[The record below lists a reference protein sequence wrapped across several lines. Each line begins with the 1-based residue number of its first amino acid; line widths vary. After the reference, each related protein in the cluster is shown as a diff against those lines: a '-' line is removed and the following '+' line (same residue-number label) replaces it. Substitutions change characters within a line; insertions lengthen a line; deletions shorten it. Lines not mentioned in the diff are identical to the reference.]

1 MEMTR
6 IFRLGIPA
14 LLVVTA
20 SAIALAQPPA
30 PNEPPP
36 PAVDA
41 RGPVVLDWT
50 PPALGQLSAL
60 AAVKNSFTLDR
71 TMLTAAASLMPDT
84 DEPTRQAINRVDGVS
99 LHLLRFGQ
107 AGVPDESAVNSIREA
122 YHLRGWKH
130 VVTTTGNG
138 GPVHDGTTDV
148 LVVMDGVN
156 VRGAVVLAETPKSL
170 TLVTVAGNLSPVD
183 LLHLRGHFG
192 IPRFDGD
199 ELENQSRREPPE
211 PTLKPRPTN

>member
-1 MEMTR
+1 MEMKR
-6 IFRLGIPA
+6 IFRLGVPV

-20 SAIALAQPPA
+20 SAIASAQPPA

-36 PAVDA
+36 PAMDA

-71 TMLTAAASLMPDT
+71 TMLNAAASLMPDT

-99 LHLLRFGQ
+99 VHLLRFGQ
-107 AGVPDESAVNSIREA
+107 AGVPDESAVSAIRDA

-148 LVVMDGVN
+148 WVVMDGIN
-156 VRGAVVLAETPKSL
+156 LRGAVVLAETPKSV

-192 IPRFDGD
+192 IPRFEGD
-199 ELENQSRREPPE
+199 ELQPQSRREPPE

>member
-1 MEMTR
+1 MNR

-20 SAIALAQPPA
+20 SALAAAQPPA
-30 PNEPPP
+30 PYDPPS

-60 AAVKNSFTLDR
+60 AAMKNSFTLDR
-71 TMLTAAASLMPDT
+71 TMLNAAASLVPDT
-84 DEPTRQAINRVDGVS
+84 DEPTRQAINRIDGVS
-99 LHLLRFGQ
+99 VHLLRFGQ
-107 AGVPDESAVNSIREA
+107 SGVPDEGAVNSIRDA

-130 VVTTTGNG
+130 VVTTSGNG
-138 GPVHDGTTDV
+138 GPVHDETTDV
-148 LVVMDGVN
+148 WVVMDGINLV
-156 VRGAVVLAETPKSL
+156 GAVVLAETPRSL

-192 IPRFDGD
+192 IPRFEGE
-199 ELENQSRREPPE
+199 ELQNQSRREPPE
-211 PTLKPRPTN
+211 PTLKSRPTD

>member
-1 MEMTR
+1 MEMKRT
-6 IFRLGIPA
+6 FRLGIPVFF
-14 LLVVTA
+14 VVTA
-20 SAIALAQPPA
+20 SVIAAAQPPA
-30 PNEPPP
+30 PYDPPP
-36 PAVDA
+36 PAPDA
-41 RGPVVLDWT
+41 RGPVVLDWA
-50 PPALGQLSAL
+50 PPALSQLSAL

-71 TMLTAAASLMPDT
+71 TMLNAAASLMPDT
-84 DEPTRQAINRVDGVS
+84 DEPTREAINRIDGVS

-107 AGVPDESAVNSIREA
+107 GGVPDEGAVNSIRDA

-130 VVTTTGNG
+130 VVTTSGNG

-148 LVVMDGVN
+148 WVVMDGVN
-156 VRGAVVLAETPKSL
+156 VRGAVVLAETPKSV

-199 ELENQSRREPPE
+199 ELQNQSRHEPPE
-211 PTLKPRPTN
+211 PTLKSRPTN